1 MVTPRSRGRFGTDPG
16 LRGYSSCSSSHGR
29 AAELLIAFETNPLH
43 WPGMN
48 VAFLFSFF
56 LSTFGALLVIPYAKR
71 RPKGAPVSW
80 GEAMLASVYV
90 FGLMFIAF
98 GVVPHQFIDH
108 ADKELGWSKNNII
121 FGPGDIFKPQAYG
134 GWFPFTMSYEAVRD
148 IVVIV
153 IHLWYFGLRH
163 LQARSAG
170 PLCCR
175 AAPDPRCQITPPNS
189 LRWICART
197 STALSMPPAFL
208 PIAQGVW

>member
-1 MVTPRSRGRFGTDPG
+1 
-16 LRGYSSCSSSHGR
+16 
-29 AAELLIAFETNPLH
+29 
-43 WPGMN
+43 MN

-56 LSTFGALLVIPYAKR
+56 LSTAGALLVIPYAKR

-108 ADKELGWSKNNII
+108 ADKELGWTKSNVIY
-121 FGPGDIFKPQAYG
+121 GPGDILKPQAYG

-153 IHLWYFGLRH
+153 IHLFYFGLLIWLWSVWQKRG
-163 LQARSAG
+163 QVKAG
-170 PLCCR
+170 TEV
-175 AAPDPRCQITPPNS
+175 A
-189 LRWICART
+189 T
-197 STALSMPPAFL
+197 STFGRPLVKK
-208 PIAQGVW
+208 G

>member
-1 MVTPRSRGRFGTDPG
+1 M
-16 LRGYSSCSSSHGR
+16 
-29 AAELLIAFETNPLH
+29 LIAFETNPLH

-80 GEAMLASVYV
+80 GEAMIASVYV

-134 GWFPFTMSYEAVRD
+134 GWFPFTMSYEAGRD

-153 IHLWYFGLRH
+153 IHLWYFGLLIWLWSVWQKRGD
-163 LQARSAG
+163 AKPGTEVA
-170 PLCCR
+170 
-175 AAPDPRCQITPPNS
+175 
-189 LRWICART
+189 T
-197 STALSMPPAFL
+197 STFGRPLVKK
-208 PIAQGVW
+208 G

>member
-1 MVTPRSRGRFGTDPG
+1 M
-16 LRGYSSCSSSHGR
+16 
-29 AAELLIAFETNPLH
+29 LIAFETNPLH

-80 GEAMLASVYV
+80 GEAMIASVYV

-153 IHLWYFGLRH
+153 IHLWYFGLLIWLWSVWQKRGD
-163 LQARSAG
+163 AKPGTEVA
-170 PLCCR
+170 
-175 AAPDPRCQITPPNS
+175 
-189 LRWICART
+189 T
-197 STALSMPPAFL
+197 STFGRPLVKK
-208 PIAQGVW
+208 G

>member
-1 MVTPRSRGRFGTDPG
+1 
-16 LRGYSSCSSSHGR
+16 
-29 AAELLIAFETNPLH
+29 
-43 WPGMN
+43 MN

-80 GEAMLASVYV
+80 GEAMIASVYV

-153 IHLWYFGLRH
+153 IHLWYFGLLIWLWSVWQKRGD
-163 LQARSAG
+163 AKPGTEVA
-170 PLCCR
+170 
-175 AAPDPRCQITPPNS
+175 
-189 LRWICART
+189 T
-197 STALSMPPAFL
+197 STFGRPLVKK
-208 PIAQGVW
+208 G

>member
-1 MVTPRSRGRFGTDPG
+1 
-16 LRGYSSCSSSHGR
+16 
-29 AAELLIAFETNPLH
+29 LLIAFETNPLH

-56 LSTFGALLVIPYAKR
+56 LSTIGALLVIPYSKR

-90 FGLMFIAF
+90 FGIMFIAF

-108 ADKELGWSKNNII
+108 ADKELGWSKNNVI

-148 IVVIV
+148 VVVII
-153 IHLWYFGLRH
+153 IHLWYFGLLIWLWSVWQKRGTTKTGTEV
-163 LQARSAG
+163 A
-170 PLCCR
+170 
-175 AAPDPRCQITPPNS
+175 
-189 LRWICART
+189 T
-197 STALSMPPAFL
+197 STFGRPLVKK
-208 PIAQGVW
+208 G